1 MGNRL
6 TLMMPL
12 NLRGI
17 CRCDLADSAPDRDN
31 PQPIKDTR
39 GNMTVFRLIL
49 FALLALLSI
58 YTAIVVMNHGFN
70 FLPTAFDDMFAMT
83 WQKQFNIDFMTFLV
97 LSAIWTAWRHQFSP
111 AGLGLGVLAF
121 FGGMIFLAIYLL
133 IVSFQVKGD
142 VRALLLGK
150 ARALE
155 FSGKP

>member
-1 MGNRL
+1 M
-6 TLMMPL
+6 TPL
-12 NLRGI
+12 NRPGN
-17 CRCDLADSAPDRDN
+17 CRRDLVNSKPDRDN
-31 PQPIKDTR
+31 PQQTRDTR

-49 FALLALLSI
+49 IAMLAFLTI

-70 FLPTAFDDMFAMT
+70 FLPTAFGDMFAMT
-83 WQKQFNIDFMTFLV
+83 WQKQFNIDFVTFLV

-142 VRALLLGK
+142 VRAMLLGK

-155 FSGKP
+155 PSGKP